1 MNYSDFLSCFTGR
14 YHRNGLVLLSF
25 YQLSSG
31 KQKILWHPQ
40 SSPVLNN
47 GGRVR
52 EEELGKI
59 AFAPEPRSLGSLW

>member
-1 MNYSDFLSCFTGR
+1 MNYSDFLSCFIGR
-14 YHRNGLVLLSF
+14 HHRNGLVLLSF

-31 KQKILWHPQ
+31 KRKTLWHPQ
-40 SSPVLNN
+40 SFPVLNN

-52 EEELGKI
+52 EELGQI